1 MMGITCGYSP
11 KPLNMKMSQR
21 CVKNLS
27 QVGCSFFTIFV
38 TECTIFFE
46 SFSINALLVTSMT
59 GLSSLVYSFRTD
71 RMRLPFQLQSLQM
84 RQSLL
89 VWVGTGN
96 HLYLAFLWQD
106 CFSCSRLI
114 ITIDDEWWWNDV
126 FCYDFVLLMFLLP
139 TTVSTFWSKERE
151 SECEK
156 LLEQM
161 ITKCKR
167 KTLTQILS
175 CRFFEPHKRAK
186 LVHFMQITL
195 HEKKGMFRT
204 SLMSILQ

>member
-1 MMGITCGYSP
+1 
-11 KPLNMKMSQR
+11 
-21 CVKNLS
+21 
-27 QVGCSFFTIFV
+27 
-38 TECTIFFE
+38 
-46 SFSINALLVTSMT
+46 
-59 GLSSLVYSFRTD
+59 VYSFRTD

-84 RQSLL
+84 GQSLL

-96 HLYLAFLWQD
+96 HLSRRD

-114 ITIDDEWWWNDV
+114 TTSDDEWWWNYV
-126 FCYDFVLLMFLLP
+126 FCCYFVLRMFLLP
-139 TTVSTFWSKERE
+139 ATVSTFWSKERE

-167 KTLTQILS
+167 KTPTQILS